1 VIRARVVPGPRVW
14 LFDLDNTLHNASRS
28 AFPQLNAAMTDY
40 TVAALGLA
48 RPEADVLR
56 HQYWRRYGATM
67 LGLVRHHGVDAA
79 HFLHHTHEL
88 PGLESRLELHRA
100 DIAAIARLPG
110 RRYVLT
116 NSPRAYAQRVL
127 GELGLMRYFD
137 AVLSIE
143 DMRMFGHWRPKPDA
157 RSLHRIAQRLRTRPS
172 RCVLVE
178 DALENL
184 KAATRVGMH
193 TVWLQR
199 WLKKAGGAAPGQA
212 RPCRKAPGV
221 AQRVHHAR
229 HIRRA

>member
-1 VIRARVVPGPRVW
+1 MIRARVVPGPRVW
-14 LFDLDNTLHNASRS
+14 LFDLDNTLHNASHS

-40 TVAALGLA
+40 TVRALGVA
-48 RPEADVLR
+48 RAQADALR
-56 HQYWRRYGATM
+56 HHYWRRYGATM
-67 LGLVRHHGVDAA
+67 LGLVRHHGVDAT
-79 HFLHHTHEL
+79 HFLQHTHEL
-88 PGLESRLELHRA
+88 PGLEARLELHRA
-100 DIAAIARLPG
+100 DIAAIACLPG

-127 GELGLMRYFD
+127 AELGLRRHFD

-143 DMRMFGHWRPKPDA
+143 DMRMFGHWRPKPDT

-178 DALENL
+178 DAVENL
-184 KAATRVGMH
+184 KAAACVGMH

-199 WLKKAGGAAPGQA
+199 WLKKAGHSALGQA
-212 RPCRKAPGV
+212 RPCRKASGV

-229 HIRRA
+229 QIRSV